1 MINKLHLKESTDVN
15 TYKDTMDSL
24 TLALQ
29 SYFNEV
35 TEDLNYIRYHFEDEE
50 GIKDTN
56 FDSITDTQYKD
67 MISKLQAI
75 RQQAK
80 NIRNT
85 VSEVNRIFTDAIE

>member
-1 MINKLHLKESTDVN
+1 MN

-56 FDSITDTQYKD
+56 FDSITNTQYKD

-80 NIRNT
+80 DIRNT